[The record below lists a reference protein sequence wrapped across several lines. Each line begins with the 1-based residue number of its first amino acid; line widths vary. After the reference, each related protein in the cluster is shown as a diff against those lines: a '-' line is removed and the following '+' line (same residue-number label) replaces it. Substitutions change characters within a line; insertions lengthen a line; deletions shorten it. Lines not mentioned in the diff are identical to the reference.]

1 MREKI
6 MAVCDLEEAYAFRMA
21 EFISRKAAIPY
32 TLHLFTETEE
42 LENFMEKHDISVL
55 LIGESAVRQLK
66 NRPKIQNVFILWEGE
81 ERYDTD
87 YQYIDKYQKPEE
99 IIREVVE
106 HITEPEGWDAAR
118 VDGRMEQRLKL
129 KIIGIY
135 SPVRRCLQTSFAVT
149 MGQLLARERI
159 AHSSRLYE
167 RNIQFFFVDLCAAIC
182 DEFGNPPG
190 TGRRQQFRPC
200 GYGCICR
207 RSQN

>member
-135 SPVRRCLQTSFAVT
+135 SPVRRCSADFFCSNDGAAV
-149 MGQLLARERI
+149 GKGAQ
-159 AHSSRLYE
+159 
-167 RNIQFFFVDLCAAIC
+167 NIIF
-182 DEFGNPPG
+182 EF
-190 TGRRQQFRPC
+190 
-200 GYGCICR
+200 
-207 RSQN
+207 